1 MICATIILFMLTT
14 SLKFLVYLCFFRDFV
29 CTRYIVPSYFHDVNM
44 CYVCVLC
51 GQIPT
56 VTTATPSLDRF
67 IPNRKLLDFDACHE
81 ELSKQFINNEN
92 ILNSNNGGSHTHT
105 NTSVCAQ
112 SGKYNSVVSEFIAPT
127 PKRLFAQSSADSS
140 SINNNTN
147 ECVDTN
153 NSNFLFASRRN
164 KRPLG
169 SSVCVDDCV
178 FAGAC
183 SSSSSVK
190 KPKSSNS
197 RTLPNGPFRTLDA
210 PDMVG

>member
-1 MICATIILFMLTT
+1 MMLTC
-14 SLKFLVYLCFFRDFV
+14 V
-29 CTRYIVPSYFHDVNM
+29 
-44 CYVCVLC
+44 YVCVLC
-51 GQIPT
+51 VQTPA
-56 VTTATPSLDRF
+56 VTTSTPSLDRF

-92 ILNSNNGGSHTHT
+92 ILNNNSSQTHT

-127 PKRLFAQSSADSS
+127 PKRLFAQSSSDSS
-140 SINNNTN
+140 NNNTN
-147 ECVDTN
+147 TNDCVDTN
-153 NSNFLFASRRN
+153 NANFLFASRRN

-178 FAGAC
+178 FAGA
-183 SSSSSVK
+183 SSSNSSVK
-190 KPKSSNS
+190 KPKSSHS

-210 PDMVG
+210 PDMVSGMCGNALD